1 MTAATAV
8 DHDSAIEA
16 SVQPFHIWGT
26 HGTSLSRAKS
36 IKYQGFELKPGRIG
50 VGAYFWT
57 AIDSS
62 DVCLDLA
69 RRLARTWATNSGKGG
84 QYAGDDE
91 SGLAIVEVGIEVEP
105 DAVLPLDNP
114 KMTFRLWSVLR
125 STLSEELGINS
136 DTDWG
141 KVNLHNHME
150 LIHGIIEGFVVKLEA
165 EMGSK
170 FKVIFKS
177 QNCPKYSDPILPFI
191 GNHSCFAIRD
201 ASVIKNMA
209 ITN

>member
-8 DHDSAIEA
+8 AQDSATEA
-16 SVQPFHIWGT
+16 SVQPFHVWGT
-26 HGTSLSRAKS
+26 HGTSISRAKS
-36 IKYQGFELKPGRIG
+36 IKHQGFELKPGRIG

-62 DVCLDLA
+62 DSCLELA
-69 RRLARTWATNSGKGG
+69 RRLARTWATNSAKGG

-91 SGLAIVEVGIEVEP
+91 SGLAIVEVGIQVEP
-105 DAVLPLDNP
+105 DAILPLDNP
-114 KMTFRLWSVLR
+114 QMTFRLWSVLK
-125 STLSEELGINS
+125 STLSEKLGIHS
-136 DTDWG
+136 EEDWS
-141 KVNLHNHME
+141 KVNLHDHME
-150 LIHGIIEGFVVKLEA
+150 LIHGIIEGFVAELEV

-177 QNCPKYSDPILPFI
+177 QSCPKYSDPILPFV